1 LNNGNS
7 NAWVIGLDPCVRFRS
22 ADRFAE
28 FQGHDDG
35 FNFES
40 HRERKGF
47 WMASGLKPPGQP
59 VQPDQPEREEIRL
72 LNQRLTKIADQLEQ
86 ARIADYVSL
95 LNRPW
100 KLILSNFYSGIARGV
115 GIAIGFTV
123 FAALI
128 VYFLRMLGALN
139 LPIIGDFIADIVK
152 IVQVQLEGRYY

>member
-1 LNNGNS
+1 
-7 NAWVIGLDPCVRFRS
+7 
-22 ADRFAE
+22 
-28 FQGHDDG
+28 
-35 FNFES
+35 
-40 HRERKGF
+40 
-47 WMASGLKPPGQP
+47 MASGLKPPGQP